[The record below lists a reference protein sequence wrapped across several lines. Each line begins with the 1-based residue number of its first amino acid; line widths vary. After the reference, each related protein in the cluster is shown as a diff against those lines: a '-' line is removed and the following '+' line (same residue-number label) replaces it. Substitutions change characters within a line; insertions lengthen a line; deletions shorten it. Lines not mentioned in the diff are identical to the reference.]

1 MLDMRT
7 IRIAF
12 PKKPWFSDW
21 SDVGTQATFKAPI
34 LRPKKSSKELQI
46 QIDELLQKEFI
57 DQVCYYGVPQSYLW
71 KDT

>member
-1 MLDMRT
+1 MRT

-34 LRPKKSSKELQI
+34 LRPKKSSKELET
-46 QIDELLQKEFI
+46 QIDELL
-57 DQVCYYGVPQSYLW
+57 
-71 KDT
+71 